1 MFKTFAP
8 LARLR
13 ARTFASTNPAP
24 TKLRSATPRSA
35 TLAPTC
41 FATLL
46 AATWLA
52 AAALA
57 TSPAAAQ
64 TWPDRPIRIIIPF
77 APGGGADGVA
87 RLLAVQLE
95 KDLGQPV
102 VVESK
107 AGGNT
112 VIAAQTVA
120 RAAPDGYTLLMTG
133 GSTMSLLPLTA
144 STPLPYDPFKDFSPI
159 GMLSKGPY
167 LVAVS
172 SSLGADTLADVLTL
186 ARTRPGAVAYASN
199 GIGAS
204 AHIGMELLA
213 QRAGVQMTHVP
224 YKGFAPALGDVVSGR
239 TPLTMIDLATLGGF
253 AKSGR
258 IKILASTAAQRSPMF
273 PEVPTVAELG
283 YPGYEV
289 ETWFALYAPARTPS
303 SVVAKVGE
311 LSAKWLATPEAKAA
325 LAALGQEATASSPD
339 AVTQRILAEQK
350 AYAPLVTAANI
361 KTD

>member
-1 MFKTFAP
+1 MFTTFDA
-8 LARLR
+8 LARLG
-13 ARTFASTNPAP
+13 ART
-24 TKLRSATPRSA
+24 SAAA
-35 TLAPTC
+35 TLVPTSLL
-41 FATLL
+41 TIL
-46 AATWLA
+46 AATVLTA
-52 AAALA
+52 ATIAP
-57 TSPAAAQ
+57 SPVAAQ

-95 KDLGQPV
+95 KDLGQAV

-186 ARTRPGAVAYASN
+186 ARTKPGAVAYASN

-239 TPLTMIDLATLGGF
+239 TP
-253 AKSGR
+253 
-258 IKILASTAAQRSPMF
+258 
-273 PEVPTVAELG
+273 
-283 YPGYEV
+283 
-289 ETWFALYAPARTPS
+289 
-303 SVVAKVGE
+303 
-311 LSAKWLATPEAKAA
+311 
-325 LAALGQEATASSPD
+325 
-339 AVTQRILAEQK
+339 
-350 AYAPLVTAANI
+350 
-361 KTD
+361 